1 LSHAWPRA
9 RYQEVVERSPD
20 SALVDRLR
28 RGDRAAFRE
37 LYARFAQPTF
47 RFLARLTGRRDAAE
61 DLHQDTWLRVA
72 RHHDRLRPDSDLA
85 AWIFAIARN
94 AFVSSRRRAEPL
106 DRAGGGLPSEV
117 VGGTTVPDADPGC
130 HDLERALAQLP
141 EPHREIL
148 LLVGV
153 EGLEIAQAATVL
165 ELRADA
171 VRQRLLRARAALAA
185 ALDATPIAL
194 VADEALR
201 TPRKGRGR

>member
-1 LSHAWPRA
+1 M
-9 RYQEVVERSPD
+9 
-20 SALVDRLR
+20 DRLR

-47 RFLARLTGRRDAAE
+47 RFLVRLTGGREAAE
-61 DLHQDTWLRVA
+61 DLHQETWLRVA
-72 RHHDRLRPDSDLA
+72 RHHGRLRPESDLA

-94 AFVSSRRRAEPL
+94 TFVSSRRRAEPL
-106 DRAGGGLPSEV
+106 DRARDTAPSEL
-117 VGGTTVPDADPGC
+117 VGGATPPDADPGC
-130 HDLERALAQLP
+130 HDLERALAELP
-141 EPHREIL
+141 DVHREIL

-185 ALDATPIAL
+185 ALDAAPIAL
-194 VADEALR
+194 VADAELK
-201 TPRKGRGR
+201 KGRGR

>member
-1 LSHAWPRA
+1 M
-9 RYQEVVERSPD
+9 
-20 SALVDRLR
+20 DRLR

-47 RFLARLTGRRDAAE
+47 RFLSRLTGRRDAAE

-72 RHHDRLRPDSDLA
+72 RHHERLRPDSDLA

-94 AFVSSRRRAEPL
+94 TFVSSRRRAEPL
-106 DRAGGGLPSEV
+106 DRARDAPPAELAAGATPL
-117 VGGTTVPDADPGC
+117 DADPGC

-141 EPHREIL
+141 EVHREIL

-185 ALDATPIAL
+185 ALDAAPIAF
-194 VADEALR
+194 VARADSELK
-201 TPRKGRGR
+201 KGRGR